1 MSPQDKQVT
10 GALAEFIVD
19 MSATDGLTGAMSLG
33 ALVDRGRGDVTRS
46 RRYGALLSCII
57 VDIDNFKVLNAD
69 HGKAAGDLVLQ
80 RVAAICSRVLRAGAY
95 VGRIGDD
102 EFAIILPE
110 MSLLHAAGV
119 AERLRRNLSA
129 EQIASGG
136 QYLRVTASIGVA
148 ERSRWTTRIEGVL
161 EAAECAMHD
170 ARVDGGD
177 RIACFFENDLRVS
190 TSSVQIAV

>member
-1 MSPQDKQVT
+1 
-10 GALAEFIVD
+10 
-19 MSATDGLTGAMSLG
+19 
-33 ALVDRGRGDVTRS
+33 
-46 RRYGALLSCII
+46 LLSCII
-57 VDIDNFKVLNAD
+57 VDINNFKVLNASYR
-69 HGKAAGDLVLQ
+69 KAASDLVLQ
-80 RVAAICSRVLRAGAY
+80 RVAAVCCRFLRPGAY
-95 VGRIGDD
+95 VGRVGND

-110 MSLLHAAGV
+110 MSLLHAAGI
-119 AERLRRNLSA
+119 AERLRRNLPA

-136 QYLRVTASIGVA
+136 QHPRVTASIGVA